1 MYLKSIN
8 KNNYVL
14 SEINNPEIALVALF
28 DDVNIKVFKV
38 DGVEKQ
44 FWKRKKQFCYWLL
57 IIYKLK
63 KNYIIKWNLII
74 NFCDK
79 AKFIKT
85 NVFHYDNSKN
95 YAFKKILKLL
105 NEKEYNDFTKK
116 QNYNLIIKINR
127 INNDCIKKMLK
138 SH

>member
-1 MYLKSIN
+1 MKEKKSGF
-8 KNNYVL
+8 VT
-14 SEINNPEIALVALF
+14 
-28 DDVNIKVFKV
+28 D
-38 DGVEKQ
+38 
-44 FWKRKKQFCYWLL
+44 YW

-79 AKFIKT
+79 AKLIKT
-85 NVFHYDNSKN
+85 NVFHCDNNKN
-95 YAFKKILKLL
+95 SETLL

-116 QNYNLIIKINR
+116 QNYNLIINR
-127 INNDCIKKMLK
+127 IDNDCIKKMLK

>member
-1 MYLKSIN
+1 M
-8 KNNYVL
+8 
-14 SEINNPEIALVALF
+14 
-28 DDVNIKVFKV
+28 
-38 DGVEKQ
+38 
-44 FWKRKKQFCYWLL
+44 
-57 IIYKLK
+57 
-63 KNYIIKWNLII
+63 

-85 NVFHYDNSKN
+85 NVFHYDNSKK

>member
-44 FWKRKKQFCYWLL
+44 F
-57 IIYKLK
+57 
-63 KNYIIKWNLII
+63 
-74 NFCDK
+74 
-79 AKFIKT
+79 
-85 NVFHYDNSKN
+85 
-95 YAFKKILKLL
+95 
-105 NEKEYNDFTKK
+105 
-116 QNYNLIIKINR
+116 
-127 INNDCIKKMLK
+127 
-138 SH
+138 